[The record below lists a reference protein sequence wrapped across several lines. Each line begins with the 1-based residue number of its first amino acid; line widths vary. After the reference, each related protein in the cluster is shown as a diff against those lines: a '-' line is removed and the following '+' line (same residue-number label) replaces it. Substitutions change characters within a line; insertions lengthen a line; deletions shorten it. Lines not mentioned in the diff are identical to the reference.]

1 MGQQEARTYHTC
13 WIHPGPKLDSPHP
26 SCQHPRS
33 QRSAS
38 GTWPS
43 TSTTKPAEETSG
55 PSASLPTSQ
64 ARKSEKCTFQP
75 SPQQHSRARHLI
87 CPPSCQPLQLS
98 KSILLA
104 VQATATPP
112 GDLSAQPASPP
123 SARHALLPGWLPGSV
138 AARHAITSTQVLMLL
153 QSPAPVCVLLS
164 TPAPAAA

>member
-75 SPQQHSRARHLI
+75 SPQQVRGKE
-87 CPPSCQPLQLS
+87 SCQVPAYPS
-98 KSILLA
+98 HRTETESDHSPVRKSPSRGTCTGDSQWGWPEAGSRTCLLCGLGH
-104 VQATATPP
+104 ATL
-112 GDLSAQPASPP
+112 DLS
-123 SARHALLPGWLPGSV
+123 L
-138 AARHAITSTQVLMLL
+138 T
-153 QSPAPVCVLLS
+153 
-164 TPAPAAA
+164 

>member
-75 SPQQHSRARHLI
+75 SPQQA
-87 CPPSCQPLQLS
+87 
-98 KSILLA
+98 
-104 VQATATPP
+104 
-112 GDLSAQPASPP
+112 SA
-123 SARHALLPGWLPGSV
+123 
-138 AARHAITSTQVLMLL
+138 AARKAPLAGSPGFSHLTEQLTAPRPPRLGRQLRETHMRRPVLKDA
-153 QSPAPVCVLLS
+153 AP
-164 TPAPAAA
+164 